1 MKKKYS
7 KTILPS
13 VMITCLALVFLAG
26 SSVCA
31 SAQDSG
37 NDYGRYSIEFRD
49 EQLPAALKRLEKVT
63 GYNMLFTYEDISTY
77 RITRKFTRSS
87 LKDIL
92 DGILNGLELSY
103 IFNGKNVTIIK
114 KDAPREN
121 ETIRRLPATGYVKDE
136 IGALPDVTVLIK
148 GTNTGTLTDKN
159 GYFSLGKI
167 PVNTV
172 LLFTM
177 MGMKD
182 VEVTFTGQEQ
192 IMVEMQ
198 MNSDEL
204 EATVVTGIFTRKKDS
219 YTGAVQTVTSDEI
232 KRVGN
237 QNVLQSLKSI
247 DPSLLVVAN
256 LQEGSN
262 PNSIASMQLRGAS
275 SFNMEST
282 TSLKSNFVSDVNQPL
297 FILDGFETTVE
308 KIQDM
313 DMNRVESITILK
325 DASAKAIYGSKAGN
339 GVIVIETKSLR
350 NDQTAVTYTGSC
362 DIEIPDLSSYN
373 LCNALEKL
381 EIERREGFYSLS
393 SATPAELQNISDL
406 YSERYRRALA
416 GESTYWLS
424 KPLRLGIG
432 QKHSL
437 SIELGSKDLKSITDI
452 SYNNTQGTM
461 KGSFRKVLSGDMN
474 LSYRRGNWTFRNI
487 MSIANMNNSDSP
499 YGTFDTYA
507 SLNPYYNPYDEEGN
521 LVSGFNSGDDAL
533 VMYKSASA
541 NSLQGYVGNP
551 LYDATLN
558 LKLTSEYLN
567 FTNNTYIE
575 WQVAKP
581 IKIVGRFGINTQKTG
596 SEEFYPA
603 AHSRF
608 KTLSSSYYGKD
619 GTYEMSDGYY
629 NSYSGDVSAQF
640 NHKFTEDHS
649 LFATAQ
655 YSISQTSYGEVTN
668 YAEGFPNSHMNSIIF
683 AREYASDHT
692 PTGAYGLNRNL
703 GILLTSGYSYKDK
716 YMLDA
721 TIKASASS
729 VFGTN
734 NRWGTFWS
742 AGVAWNAHKED
753 FLKDM
758 AGNWLEQLKFRF
770 SLGSSGNQN
779 YTTNNSLPVYQ
790 YSNYYY
796 NGFTGAM
803 LQNMEN
809 PYLGWE
815 QKMDYNLGAD
825 IKTKQVTFTVDA
837 YISDTDNLVFSRSI
851 LPSTGFTSV
860 SDNLGKVRNKG
871 IEAGGSWTIIQKG
884 TSYLSIFAK
893 VIFNDNRILQ
903 ISDALRNYNQQQQEQ
918 AESSKSTTPVIQYYD
933 GAPLNSIWAV
943 QSLGI
948 DPKTGKEIFLDKDG
962 NMTDTWSA
970 SDLILCGSSDPL
982 YNGNFGFNGEIKGF
996 GLNAVFSYYGGGYL
1010 YNSTLVNKVE
1020 NVYIGENVDR
1030 RIYNGRWYYEGQVA
1044 QYRNG
1049 YSSPTQATTR
1059 FVQHNNVLDISSLTA
1074 YYEFPYK
1081 TISKANLS
1089 RLRLSAYVNDL
1100 YTFSSIQIE
1109 RGTSYPYART
1119 VSLSVSATF

>member
-1 MKKKYS
+1 MASIQCEVTPLLNDDLFVLLNNIQAKFDYPVHFHSDYELNLVLNTSGKRIVGDSVENFENTDLVLLGPGLPHKW
-7 KTILPS
+7 KAPTNDNTQVITIQFQDELYDSFLMNKRVCQP
-13 VMITCLALVFLAG
+13 IKELLARSTRGIVF
-26 SSVCA
+26 
-31 SAQDSG
+31 SG
-37 NDYGRYSIEFRD
+37 NTFNTTKEKLFVLSTARGFNTMLDFYSILYSLAISADQRLLTSATYDSTLLVTESRSRRIEKICRYI
-49 EQLPAALKRLEKVT
+49 EQNYMHE
-63 GYNMLFTYEDISTY
+63 
-77 RITRKFTRSS
+77 ITLADVAS
-87 LKDIL
+87 L
-92 DGILNGLELSY
+92 
-103 IFNGKNVTIIK
+103 
-114 KDAPREN
+114 
-121 ETIRRLPATGYVKDE
+121 
-136 IGALPDVTVLIK
+136 
-148 GTNTGTLTDKN
+148 
-159 GYFSLGKI
+159 
-167 PVNTV
+167 VN
-172 LLFTM
+172 M

-541 NSLQGYVGNP
+541 HSLQGYVGNP

-742 AGVAWNAHKED
+742 AGIAWNAHKED

-962 NMTDTWSA
+962 NMH
-970 SDLILCGSSDPL
+970 SDDFQSYSDWQIAWGEGTKPGTTPTILETLI
-982 YNGNFGFNGEIKGF
+982 
-996 GLNAVFSYYGGGYL
+996 
-1010 YNSTLVNKVE
+1010 
-1020 NVYIGENVDR
+1020 
-1030 RIYNGRWYYEGQVA
+1030 
-1044 QYRNG
+1044 
-1049 YSSPTQATTR
+1049 
-1059 FVQHNNVLDISSLTA
+1059 VL
-1074 YYEFPYK
+1074 
-1081 TISKANLS
+1081 
-1089 RLRLSAYVNDL
+1089 
-1100 YTFSSIQIE
+1100 
-1109 RGTSYPYART
+1109 
-1119 VSLSVSATF
+1119 